1 MLRFLVRRVL
11 GAIVIVLAIS
21 AVTYFLFFVL
31 PSDPAKLACG
41 KNCSNVDLVAAIHHR
56 MGLDQP
62 VYAQYWHYMT
72 GIFTGRTMPDGQNC
86 PAPCF
91 GFSFVNDQPIWPTL
105 ADRYPTTLSLAI
117 GGSAVFLVIGV
128 TLGMLSAWQ
137 QGKTFDRVASS
148 ISLIGNSVQI
158 YFIGPLAIALFVDNL
173 GWLDGSHDPTWSS
186 DPSGSFAGLVLPCLV
201 MSVIFWSN
209 YSRQTRSLMVEQLSE
224 DHIRTARAKGM
235 GSKYVFYRYALR
247 GAAASIITIFGIDLG
262 SVFGGAIITEATFS
276 LHGLGTL
283 AVNSVQTVDLP
294 MEMAVML
301 ISASAIVFFNIVVD
315 AAYALIDPRIRLA

>member
-1 MLRFLVRRVL
+1 MLRFLTRRVL
-11 GAIVIVLAIS
+11 GAIVILIAIS
-21 AVTYFLFFVL
+21 AFTYFLFFVL
-31 PSDPAKLACG
+31 PANPAQLACG
-41 KNCSNVDLVAAIHHR
+41 KNCANPDVVHDIKVR

-62 VYAQYWHYMT
+62 IYTQYWHYMS
-72 GIFTGRTMPDGQNC
+72 GIFTGRTMPDGQHC

-91 GFSFVNDQPIWPTL
+91 GFSFADNEMIWSEIK
-105 ADRYPTTLSLAI
+105 DRYPTTLSLAV
-117 GGSAVFLVIGV
+117 GGSAAFLIIGV
-128 TLGMLSAWQ
+128 GLGMLSAWQ

-173 GWLDGSHDPTWSS
+173 GWLQNGHDPNWTS
-186 DPSGSFAGLVLPCLV
+186 DPVGSINGLILPCLV

-235 GSKYVFYRYALR
+235 SSKYVFYRYALR
-247 GAAASIITIFGIDLG
+247 GAAASIITIFGVDLG

-276 LHGLGTL
+276 LHGLGML
-283 AVNSVQTVDLP
+283 AVNAVDKLDLP
-294 MEMAVML
+294 LEMAVML
-301 ISASAIVFFNIVVD
+301 FSATAIVVFNIIVD
-315 AAYALIDPRIRLA
+315 ACYAVIDPRIRLA